1 MEIKE
6 KQEMGRVESGDKGEA
21 REGQTRQRR
30 RPVLAQW
37 HVWCA
42 ADRQD
47 AGGGRCVGGGG
58 QGGGW
63 GGVSG
68 ERRKHSGVRADY
80 THNVDRS
87 PGTEAREL
95 VANWIHYSQAPCAG
109 VQRQPGCIPHP
120 TCAVRQ
126 PEQ

>member
-58 QGGGW
+58 GTGGED
-63 GGVSG
+63 GGVSLG
-68 ERRKHSGVRADY
+68 SGGSTVESEQT
-80 THNVDRS
+80 THTMLTAPR
-87 PGTEAREL
+87 GLRL
-95 VANWIHYSQAPCAG
+95 VSWWRTGSIIHRQVSNGSQAAFHTLP
-109 VQRQPGCIPHP
+109 VQ
-120 TCAVRQ
+120 
-126 PEQ
+126 